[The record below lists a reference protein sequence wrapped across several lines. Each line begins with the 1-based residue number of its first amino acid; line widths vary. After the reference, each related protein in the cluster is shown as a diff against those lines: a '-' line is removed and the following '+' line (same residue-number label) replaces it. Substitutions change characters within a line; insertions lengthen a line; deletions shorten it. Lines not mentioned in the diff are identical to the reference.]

1 MAARDAYWTN
11 SDGLV
16 VGFGTREVAGNTA
29 SVVSSAD
36 GMLEVV
42 LPIIGTQLEDTD
54 SVTAASVTGQ
64 GAVIPRGALL
74 ERAVLQVH
82 EAFTSGGSATLDL
95 GTYDADNS
103 SITVDDA
110 DGIDVDIALTAIDA
124 IGDTIVCDGALIGG
138 QVGATS
144 NSDVTLVAAYQ
155 TAAFTAGKATLV
167 CRFQLPRDFGRTLA
181 V

>member
-1 MAARDAYWTN
+1 MSRDAYWTN

-16 VGFGTREVAGNTA
+16 VGFGTRKVSGNQA
-29 SVVSSAD
+29 AVVNSAD

-64 GAVIPRGALL
+64 GASIPRGAIL
-74 ERAVLQVH
+74 ERATLHVH
-82 EAFTSGGSATLDL
+82 EAFTSGGAATLDL
-95 GTYDADNS
+95 GCYDADNS
-103 SITVDDA
+103 AITADDA

-124 IGDTIVCDGALIGG
+124 VGDFIVCDGALVGAA
-138 QVGATS
+138 VGATS

>member
-1 MAARDAYWTN
+1 MSRDAYWTN
-11 SDGLV
+11 EDGLV
-16 VGFGTREVAGNTA
+16 VGFGTREVAGNHA
-29 SVVSSAD
+29 AVVSSAD

-54 SVTAASVTGQ
+54 SVTAASITGQ

-74 ERAVLQVH
+74 ERAVLHVH
-82 EAFTSGGSATLDL
+82 EAFDSAGDAGTLDL

-103 SITVDDA
+103 AITVDDA
-110 DGIDVDIALTAIDA
+110 DGIDVDILQSAIDA
-124 IGDTIVCDGALIGG
+124 VGDVVVCNGALVGAV
-138 QVGATS
+138 VGATS

-167 CRFQLPRDFGRTLA
+167 CRFQLPRDFNRSLA

>member
-16 VGFGTREVAGNTA
+16 VGFGTREVAGNQA
-29 SVVSSAD
+29 SIVSSAD

-54 SVTAASVTGQ
+54 SVTAASITGQ

-82 EAFTSGGSATLDL
+82 EAFVGATATLDL

-103 SITVDDA
+103 AITVDVA
-110 DGIDVDIALTAIDA
+110 DGIDVDIAVTALDA
-124 IGDTIVCDGALIGG
+124 IGDTIVCDGALIGA

-167 CRFQLPRDFGRTLA
+167 CRFQLPRDFGRTIA